1 MSDTSHNLA
10 HLSSTIE
17 SLGQGLEHA
26 KTGAVRSLHSWGT
39 ALGSSDEPGL
49 KAIADELNQL
59 ETVLGESDINGPKLK
74 KALQALG
81 KHTTA
86 AASGAEGATADKI
99 KELGKL
105 LTEAAGKMG

>member
-17 SLGQGLEHA
+17 SLSQGLAHA
-26 KTGAVRSLHSWGT
+26 KTGAVRSLHSWGA
-39 ALGSSDEPGL
+39 ALGSSEEPGL
-49 KAIADELNQL
+49 KAIADELKQL
-59 ETVLGESDINGPKLK
+59 ETVLGESEIDGPKLK
-74 KALQALG
+74 KALTALG

-86 AASGAEGATADKI
+86 AAKSAEGATADKI

-105 LTEAAGKMG
+105 LTDAAGQVG